1 MLLLIV
7 DFWETKGNNSPYDR
21 SLFQTMSSV
30 GYCMVPLTV
39 FGFIVSVLPDG
50 VPIGVKLALIII
62 SLLWST
68 VSCLIVMRG
77 LVAEEKK
84 WLCAYPVFLFYV
96 FMAWYAIVT

>member
-1 MLLLIV
+1 
-7 DFWETKGNNSPYDR
+7 
-21 SLFQTMSSV
+21 MSSV
-30 GYCMVPLTV
+30 GYCMVPLAL
-39 FGFIVSVLPDG
+39 FGFIVSVLSKG
-50 VPIGVKLALIII
+50 VPAPVKIVIIVI

-84 WLCAYPVFLFYV
+84 WLCAYPVFLFYI

>member
-1 MLLLIV
+1 
-7 DFWETKGNNSPYDR
+7 
-21 SLFQTMSSV
+21 MSSV